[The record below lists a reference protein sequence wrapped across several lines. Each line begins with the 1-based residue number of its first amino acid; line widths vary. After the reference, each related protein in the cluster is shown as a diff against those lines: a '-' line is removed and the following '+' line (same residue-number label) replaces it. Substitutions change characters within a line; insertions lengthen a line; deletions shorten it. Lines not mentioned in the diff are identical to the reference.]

1 MSTKASCS
9 DNWSQLLYACS
20 TEESSIVKAQAA
32 LLLSHSYFS
41 QPPRSPSNLATMW
54 LSRAIRHAELSGAQH
69 YDTLHPPGHSTCPG
83 QRMQPDTLKRLWWC
97 CIIRDRVMP
106 LASRRGMQI
115 KGTRFDFKTKPRLGR
130 ADLSDE
136 IDRPGVYD
144 RDTKLVLVEL
154 LERLVAFCVLLTD
167 VLEMSHSNPMEGFA
181 SLKSIES
188 YEHFIQDYRRRLH
201 GIRKAAIGRQ
211 PGYTDDV
218 GGGDA
223 PSRIAECSIGLF
235 ANLSILYT
243 WFVPSSCRDYLAT
256 R

>member
-1 MSTKASCS
+1 
-9 DNWSQLLYACS
+9 
-20 TEESSIVKAQAA
+20 
-32 LLLSHSYFS
+32 
-41 QPPRSPSNLATMW
+41 
-54 LSRAIRHAELSGAQH
+54 
-69 YDTLHPPGHSTCPG
+69 
-83 QRMQPDTLKRLWWC
+83 
-97 CIIRDRVMP
+97 MP

-115 KGTRFDFKTKPRLGR
+115 KGARFDFKTKPRLGR